1 MSNTVQSLQDTITIA
16 ATTTG
21 TAIDVLLAE
30 KLSVYVN
37 VANGP
42 ASGGGDVTVTL
53 QGCDEDSDTAAD
65 WVTLSADGTD
75 FPLVDATDD
84 ANPWPKSYIENFSTF
99 FRYIRPV
106 FTLTGTDNW
115 TLEVRMLIRTAS

>member
-1 MSNTVQSLQDTITIA
+1 MSNSVQSLQDTTTIA
-16 ATTTG
+16 ATTNG
-21 TAIDVLLAE
+21 TAVDVLAAE
-30 KLSVYVN
+30 SLNIYLN

-42 ASGGGDVTVTL
+42 ASGGGDVTVTI
-53 QGCDEDSDTAAD
+53 QTCDEDSDTAAD

-84 ANPWPKSYIENFSTF
+84 ANPWPKSYSEDFSTF
-99 FRYIRPV
+99 HRYVRPV
-106 FTLTGTDNW
+106 FTLTGADDW